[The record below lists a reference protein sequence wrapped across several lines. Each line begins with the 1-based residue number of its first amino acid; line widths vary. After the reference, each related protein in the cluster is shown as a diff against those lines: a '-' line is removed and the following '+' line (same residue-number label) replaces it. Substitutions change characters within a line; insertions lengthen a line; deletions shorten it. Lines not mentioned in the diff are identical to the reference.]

1 MLLLDLKGNVLGHLY
16 YPRDFRV
23 KALILS
29 ELDPIF
35 VLTILNLGR
44 TREGIGGRVPAP
56 IRFFLNFPNMIL
68 HQYLPFSVA
77 VRISLTHILT

>member
-16 YPRDFRV
+16 HPRDFLV

-29 ELDPIF
+29 ELDSIF

-44 TREGIGGRVPAP
+44 TRDGGGGVPAP
-56 IRFFLNFPNMIL
+56 IRFFLNFPNMIF
-68 HQYLPFSVA
+68 HQHLPFSVA
-77 VRISLTHILT
+77 VRISLRHILT